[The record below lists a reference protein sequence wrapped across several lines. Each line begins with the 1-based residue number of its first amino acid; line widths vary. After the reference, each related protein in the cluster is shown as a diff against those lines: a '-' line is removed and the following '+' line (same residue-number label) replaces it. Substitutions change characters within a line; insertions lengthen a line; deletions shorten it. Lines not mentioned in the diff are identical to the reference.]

1 MSWVALQRSR
11 RSAARLIMTSGS
23 RWRLALTV
31 FFVVWCLAVVA
42 TALNA
47 ATRSVLWAQ
56 FRNQATDLGHV
67 KSTEHVQPSGHASTS
82 LQDLPLLRKH
92 NLSIQLKP
100 EWRVEQK
107 LSYVGVI
114 VFPKEKRLLC
124 SIPKAACTNLR
135 AFALRKQLNVRLD
148 PSDAQNFTYIHP
160 VSKRFLLQLGSLSDE
175 QVQYALTHPDW
186 RYAAVVRHPL
196 SRLLSA
202 YLDKVVGQRELWR
215 RPLQRQPVQSFEHFV
230 RILEDVARR
239 YRKNWDWVDE
249 HWRPQSG
256 FCLFRFLPRE
266 LYDYVV
272 KVENRSALRQLF
284 FDMFDD
290 DGRVWIQDQDA
301 KAAAT
306 HQNAAHARSA
316 NAKLRAFVD
325 ESLAKR
331 IQRLYAE
338 DYARFGYGLWPDE
351 DDEIEG
357 HAPETQT

>member
-1 MSWVALQRSR
+1 MSWVVLQRSR
-11 RSAARLIMTSGS
+11 RSTARLVMSSGS
-23 RWRLALTV
+23 KWRLALTV
-31 FFVVWCLAVVA
+31 FFVVWSLAVAA
-42 TALNA
+42 TVLNA
-47 ATRSVLWAQ
+47 ALRSALWGQ
-56 FRNQATDLGHV
+56 FRDQASSWHA
-67 KSTEHVQPSGHASTS
+67 KSAEPGERLENGSRA
-82 LQDLPLLRKH
+82 LPDSSVFRKH
-92 NLSIQLKP
+92 NQSIQLKP

-114 VFPKEKRLLC
+114 VFPPEKRLLC

-135 AFALRKQLNVRLD
+135 AFALRKQLNVQLD
-148 PSDAQNFTYIHP
+148 PSDAQNFSYIHP

-186 RYAAVVRHPL
+186 KYGAVVRHPL

-202 YLDKVVGQRELWR
+202 YLDKVVGQQELWR

-272 KVENRSALRQLF
+272 KVENRTALGQLF
-284 FDMFDD
+284 IDMFDE
-290 DGRVWIQDQDA
+290 DGRAWVENQEA
-301 KAAAT
+301 KKAA
-306 HQNAAHARSA
+306 HRQNAAHARSA

-325 ESLAKR
+325 ESLARR

-338 DYARFGYGLWPDE
+338 DYVRFGYGLWPDE
-351 DDEIEG
+351 DEENQ
-357 HAPETQT
+357 APALQGQN